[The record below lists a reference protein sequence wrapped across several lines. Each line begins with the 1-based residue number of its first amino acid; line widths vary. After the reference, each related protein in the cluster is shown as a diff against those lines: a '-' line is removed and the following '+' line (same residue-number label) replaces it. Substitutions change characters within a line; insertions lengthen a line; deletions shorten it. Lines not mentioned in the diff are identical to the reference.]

1 MSQRE
6 RVLREVPGEGT
17 IEVRRSARR
26 RRTVSAFREQGRL
39 VIAIPGSFTRGQEE
53 EWVDRMI
60 ERVKRSE
67 ARRQLSSTDLM
78 DRAERLA
85 GEYLPEGVRPSSVR
99 WVTNQ
104 TTRWGSCTPLNG
116 SIRISH
122 RLQGMPSWV
131 LHYVLV
137 HELAHLVE
145 VGHNEAFWEIVNRYP
160 RTERARGFLEAVS
173 FLEGTGADVD

>member
-131 LHYVLV
+131 LDYVLV